1 MKKIL
6 SVLMIMV
13 LLLSLLAGCAKQ
25 GPDLEGESPAAE
37 LIARY
42 AGDWNG
48 VVAFE
53 ECTGKYEESL
63 GNSSTS
69 AIARFIIDQ
78 QGNITPFIG
87 LNVEDT
93 PIMNLEA
100 AFAIDRGSIL
110 LAGSWIDVAFKD
122 AELSEDQGLL
132 RLTIPIAKEAGS
144 LKLVFR
150 LRRLGDLNWAEEEP
164 HLSAANAEFCKDK
177 SFDELA
183 ELNGYQKGDYPAE
196 GSAPAGDAPAEEKPA
211 AGGSLLGSWEAA
223 ETAGAIYRF
232 DEGGKGAYIY
242 SGTEMPFTYTD
253 DGSKVSILFEGN
265 SFPND
270 FNYTIQGNTLQ
281 IEDSFGDKV
290 DYIKK

>member
-1 MKKIL
+1 MKKII
-6 SVLMIMV
+6 SVSLIV
-13 LLLSLLAGCAKQ
+13 LLLLSLMAGCAKEE
-25 GPDLEGESPAAE
+25 GPPAE
-37 LIARY
+37 LIERF

-69 AIARFIIDQ
+69 AIARFVIDE

-87 LNVEDT
+87 LHVEDT
-93 PIMNLEA
+93 PIMNLTA
-100 AFAIDRGSIL
+100 AFALDRGSIL
-110 LAGSWIDVAFKD
+110 LAGSWIDVPFTD
-122 AELSEDQGLL
+122 AELTEDQGLL
-132 RLTIPIAKEAGS
+132 RLTIPISKESGS

-150 LRRLGDLNWAEEEP
+150 LRRLGDLNWAENEP

-183 ELNGYQKGDYPAE
+183 ALNGYQKGDYPEVAGAPE
-196 GSAPAGDAPAEEKPA
+196 GDKPTEEKPA
-211 AGGSLLGSWEAA
+211 AGGGLLGSWESVDS
-223 ETAGAIYRF
+223 AGAIYRF

-242 SGTEMPFTYTD
+242 GETEMPFTYTD
-253 DGSKVSILFEGN
+253 DGSKVSILFDGN
-265 SFPND
+265 TMPNE
-270 FNYTIQGNTLQ
+270 FNYTIQGNKLL

-290 DYIKK
+290 EYVKK